1 MIKVEGSAVICL
13 TSLTFTTNKGRVAT
27 FGVRRGRYFSDT
39 GGSDKHLVT
48 VNGMHA
54 PGLCV
59 RGIGFKWG
67 NINANGNDHYN
78 NKEDKA
84 DNKDADNKDADNKD
98 DGDEDDDGG
107 CDHALALHW
116 LANHRKRNC
125 DSGRQFPLQ
134 RKQLALWGR
143 RRYNKTASVYREEAR
158 ALQTPPTLISPRV
171 PMFLKTEP
179 KQL

>member
-1 MIKVEGSAVICL
+1 MNMSAASHLPILDQLYLQFYKQHSLGSKVA
-13 TSLTFTTNKGRVAT
+13 F
-27 FGVRRGRYFSDT
+27 
-39 GGSDKHLVT
+39 
-48 VNGMHA
+48 
-54 PGLCV
+54 
-59 RGIGFKWG
+59 
-67 NINANGNDHYN
+67 
-78 NKEDKA
+78 
-84 DNKDADNKDADNKD
+84 
-98 DGDEDDDGG
+98 DDGG